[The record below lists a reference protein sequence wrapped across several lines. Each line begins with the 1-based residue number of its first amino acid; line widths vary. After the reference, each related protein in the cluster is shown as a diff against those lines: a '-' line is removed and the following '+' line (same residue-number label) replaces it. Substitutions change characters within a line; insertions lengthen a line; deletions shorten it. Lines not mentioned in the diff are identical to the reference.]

1 MHSAYT
7 SFVFQKFPGNLLP
20 GTFYDSENVEVIRGR
35 SELERR
41 EQYIE
46 ALEGA
51 VGYLHP
57 SLVQLVKQ
65 CLHNAPHERPN
76 ADDLLARLQRMKAEV
91 EGEYGGDVVK
101 VDIKRIK
108 LAKKVKDLTLQ
119 LVSVAQ
125 LLASTG

>member
-1 MHSAYT
+1 M
-7 SFVFQKFPGNLLP
+7 
-20 GTFYDSENVEVIRGR
+20 IRGR

-46 ALEGA
+46 VLDGA
-51 VGYLHP
+51 IGLLHP

-76 ADDLLARLQRMKAEV
+76 TDNLLARLQRMKVEV

-101 VDIKRIK
+101 VDVNRIK
-108 LAKKVKDLTLQ
+108 LAKEVKKLTQQ
-119 LVSVAQ
+119 LVRF
-125 LLASTG
+125 